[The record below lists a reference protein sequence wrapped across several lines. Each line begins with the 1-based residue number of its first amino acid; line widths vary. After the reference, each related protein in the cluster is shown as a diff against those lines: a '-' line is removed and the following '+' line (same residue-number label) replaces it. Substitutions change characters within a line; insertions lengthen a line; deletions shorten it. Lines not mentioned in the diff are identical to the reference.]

1 MTEQTLAFETEVS
14 RLLDLVINSLY
25 SQKQIFLR
33 ELISNASDACDKLR
47 YEAIT
52 RPELIADDPEFR
64 IRVAP
69 DAKAGTLAIAD
80 NGIGMDRDGLISE
93 LGTIARSGTA
103 AFLDRL
109 ASETQEGEG
118 KKSDLG
124 LIGQFGVG
132 FYSAFMVAD
141 RVDVVSRRAGD
152 AQAWRWSSDG
162 KGQYTVAEAERAHRG
177 TTVTLHLK
185 KDAKSFLEPAEIRR
199 IVRAYSDHI
208 AIPIVLEEDGKSETI
223 NTASALWTRP
233 RSDIKEEEYTE
244 FYHHVGHA
252 FDKPW
257 LTLHFK
263 AEGKIEYT
271 SLLFVPSDK
280 PFDLFD
286 PVRRHRV
293 KLYVKR
299 VFITDECERL
309 VPPWLRFLRGIVDSE
324 DLPLNVSREMLQ
336 ANPVVTRIRQ
346 ALVRRVLA
354 ELQKKADKA
363 PEEYAA
369 FWANFGPVLKEGI
382 YEDTE
387 HRDALLKLARF
398 RTTAS
403 DDLASLDE
411 VIARF
416 RPGQEAI
423 YTIAGDELESLKK
436 SPQLEGFAARGIE
449 VLLLTDP
456 VDEFWT
462 AGVGSYADKPF
473 RSATRAGAELAKV
486 SLVEREGATPPA
498 PADANTDTLVALLK
512 LALKDEVKDVRTSE
526 RLTESAVCL
535 VSDEGDPDIHL
546 ERILKLH
553 GRDFPRAKRILEINP
568 GHALIRALA
577 GRVGKDGAAG
587 DALDDALDDAA
598 WLLLDQARILEGE
611 PLPDASAFARR
622 MAAAMAKGLAG

>member
-1 MTEQTLAFETEVS
+1 MAEQTLTFETEVS

-25 SQKQIFLR
+25 SQQQIFLR

-52 RPELIADDPEFR
+52 RPALTADDSEFGIR
-64 IRVAP
+64 IMP
-69 DAKAGTLAIAD
+69 DAKAGTLAVAD

-109 ASETQEGEG
+109 AAEKEG
-118 KKSDLG
+118 KDGKAGDLA

-141 RVDVVSRRAGD
+141 RVEVISRRAGD
-152 AQAWRWSSDG
+152 AQAWKWSSDG
-162 KGQYTVAEAERAHRG
+162 KGQYTVSEAERAGRG

-208 AIPIVLEEDGKSETI
+208 AIPIVLDEGGKSETI

-233 RSDIKEEEYTE
+233 RASITADEYKE
-244 FYHHVGHA
+244 FYHHTGHA
-252 FDKPW
+252 FDEPW

-286 PVRRHRV
+286 LQRRHRV

-299 VFITDECERL
+299 VFITDECAEL
-309 VPPWLRFLRGIVDSE
+309 VPAWLRFLRGIVDSE

-336 ANPVVTRIRQ
+336 ANPVVARIRQ
-346 ALVRRVLA
+346 ALVRRVLSD
-354 ELQKKADKA
+354 LQKKAEKE
-363 PEEYAA
+363 PEEYTK
-369 FWANFGPVLKEGI
+369 FWANFGAVLKEGI

-403 DDLASLDE
+403 DKLASLDE
-411 VIARF
+411 AIARM

-423 YTIAGDELESLKK
+423 YTIAGDELEALRK

-462 AGVGSYADKPF
+462 AAVPRYREKPF
-473 RSATRAGAELAKV
+473 RSATRAGSELAKV
-486 SLVEREGATPPA
+486 PLLEKEGAAPP
-498 PADANTDTLVALLK
+498 PEADANTDALVALLK
-512 LALKDEVKDVRTSE
+512 LTLKDQVKDVRTSE

-553 GRDFPRAKRILEINP
+553 GKDFPAAKRILEINP
-568 GHALIRALA
+568 GHGLIRALA
-577 GRVGKDGAAG
+577 AQVSKPGAGGSAI
-587 DALDDALDDAA
+587 DDAA

-611 PLPDASAFARR
+611 TLPDAAAFARR
-622 MAAAMAKGLAG
+622 MAAAMEKGLG